1 MDIGIPQTSMVRLG
15 GKSTQRTE
23 PFAIHN
29 LQKQKTGS
37 KRTRV
42 DWIIID
48 DLKSSAEH
56 YCKRLVQDFEAYKR
70 PKLSYEDLLTHLE
83 FDEPEYFEAF
93 TVPPA
98 DEGMIIVGNK
108 GRAVNKHYL
117 LDRWIRGQDAGIFKS
132 SPRVLDTIEVW
143 DILPSLRKEQ
153 LEKWESDILKEQV
166 ENIYKIS
173 KDYNS
178 RIDRLMHE
186 MNASATAILKSKQI
200 IGCTTT
206 GAAKYSNEIQAASPD
221 ILLVEEAGEILESHI
236 LTALG
241 AETKQ
246 LILIGDHQ
254 YAV

>member
-15 GKSTQRTE
+15 GKSTQRTA
-23 PFAIHN
+23 PFVIHD
-29 LQKQKTGS
+29 LQKQNTGR
-37 KRTRV
+37 KRTRA

-48 DLKSSAEH
+48 HLKSSAEH
-56 YCKRLVQDFEAYKR
+56 YYQRLVQDFEAYKR
-70 PKLSYEDLLTHLE
+70 QKLSYDDLLTHLE

-98 DEGMIIVGNK
+98 EEGMITVWSK

-132 SPRVLDTIEVW
+132 SPRVLETVEVW
-143 DILPSLRKEQ
+143 DILPSLRKDQ
-153 LEKWESDILKEQV
+153 LAKWESDILKEQV

-178 RIDRLMHE
+178 LIDQLMRE
-186 MNASATAILKSKQI
+186 MNASVTAILKSKRI

-206 GAAKYSNEIQAASPD
+206 GAAKYSNEIQAASPN